1 MYGAI
6 IADVAPLVYS
16 VGDDMNA
23 EVEIRRRI
31 AARGAIPFAEFMEL
45 ALYHP
50 VGGYYTA
57 GDRVGAGGDFFTS
70 PAAHPAFGALL
81 AAQLFQ
87 MWQLLGRP
95 APFTVAEAGA
105 GDGLLGRDILS
116 AAAVLPGDFGRCL
129 RYVGIDRRPG
139 GGYDTGLPG
148 AHRIAAS
155 GLPLRGMTGCILSNE
170 LLDAMPAHQ
179 VTLEAGRLRE
189 IYVAADGDGLVT
201 QTGEPST
208 PLLACRLAGLGVA
221 LAEGQVAEVNLAL
234 DGWTA
239 AAAQSLRR
247 GFVLT
252 IDYGRP
258 ARELY
263 AAAQRF
269 RGTLTTFYR
278 HTQTDRPLERI
289 GRQDLSAQ
297 VDFTSLARAGAQA
310 GLDFLGYDRQS
321 AFLYNL
327 GLRQWLERRSATAPR
342 PATAERAGMREL
354 AKPGGLGDFKVMA
367 QGKNAGRPRLWGFH
381 PAADAAALAAQTP
394 PPTLTPQHLNLPAG
408 RYPAAE
414 MEFEAAWDALWPPDP
429 A

>member
-6 IADVAPLVYS
+6 IAEVAPPMYND
-16 VGDDMNA
+16 GDDMSA
-23 EVEIRRRI
+23 EAEIRRRI

-50 VGGYYTA
+50 AGGYYTA
-57 GDRVGAGGDFFTS
+57 GGRVGARGDFFTS

-87 MWQLLGRP
+87 MWQLLERP

-105 GDGLLGRDILS
+105 GDGLLCRDILS
-116 AAAVLPGDFGRCL
+116 AAALLPDGFANCL
-129 RYVGIDRRPG
+129 RYVGIDRRAG
-139 GGYDTGLPG
+139 GGYEGGLPG
-148 AHRIAAS
+148 AHRIAAA
-155 GLPLRGMTGCILSNE
+155 GLPLRGMTGCVLSNE

-179 VTLEAGRLRE
+179 VTLEGGRLRE

-208 PLLACRLAGLGVA
+208 PLLARRLAGLGVA

-234 DGWTA
+234 DGWAA

-263 AAAQRF
+263 DAAERF
-269 RGTLTTFYR
+269 RGTLTSFYQ

-310 GLDFLGYDRQS
+310 GLNFLGYTTQS
-321 AFLYNL
+321 AFLGHL
-327 GLRQWLERRSATAPR
+327 GLRRWLSHRADAAPR
-342 PATAERAGMREL
+342 PAELAGMREL

-367 QGKNAGRPRLWGFH
+367 QGKNIGRPWLWGFH
-381 PAADAAALAAQTP
+381 RAADAAALAAQTP
-394 PPTLTPQHLNLPAG
+394 PPTLTPQHLDLPSG
-408 RYPAAE
+408 RFPAAAT
-414 MEFEAAWDALWPPDP
+414 EFEAAWDALWPPDP

>member
-1 MYGAI
+1 M
-6 IADVAPLVYS
+6 IA
-16 VGDDMNA
+16 
-23 EVEIRRRI
+23 ETEIRRRI

-57 GDRVGAGGDFFTS
+57 GDRIGAGGDFFTS

-87 MWQLLGRP
+87 MWKLLGRP

-116 AAAVLPGDFGRCL
+116 AAAVLPGGFSDSL
-129 RYVGIDRRPG
+129 RYVCIDRRAG
-139 GGYDTGLPG
+139 GGYAGGRPG
-148 AHRIAAS
+148 AQRITAA
-155 GLPLRGMTGCILSNE
+155 GLPLRGMTGCVLSNE

-179 VTLEAGRLRE
+179 VTLEGGRLRE
-189 IYVAADGDGLVT
+189 IYVASDGDGLVT

-208 PLLACRLAGLGVA
+208 PRLARRLAGLGVA

-234 DGWTA
+234 DGWA
-239 AAAQSLRR
+239 AAAARSLRR

-310 GLDFLGYDRQS
+310 GLDFLGYDTQS
-321 AFLYNL
+321 AFLRNL
-327 GLRQWLERRSATAPR
+327 GLGRWLERRPDAAPR
-342 PATAERAGMREL
+342 PAELAGMRAL

-367 QGKNAGRPRLWGFH
+367 QGKDAGRPRLWGFH
-381 PAADAAALAAQTP
+381 PAADAAALAAQRP

-408 RYPAAE
+408 RFPAAE
-414 MEFEAAWDALWPPDP
+414 MDFEAAWDALWPPDP